1 MPDPVGPAE
10 VEAAFGAAVVG
21 ASDLA
26 DRLRAAFPVLV
37 DLERDPGLATAD
49 DSVAMGAAGMM
60 TWANSGVAT
69 VWRGQFLCAFAAATT
84 PMLVLDGAPPVAMT
98 RVAGADLFVHLSPVA
113 SGATYCYEI
122 YVDGVALGKGDV
134 AGYLPESNPRPDV
147 VPGTLSGPFQVGS
160 ALYPGALTDYWVY
173 ANAGVDTAVAAPV
186 MVWLDGCEV
195 AGPFD
200 VLERR
205 VRLVTDNLVD
215 RGRIPPLVHVL
226 VDPSTPFGAVPGARP
241 GQPDRAAMRSLQY
254 DTVSGLLG
262 RHLVEEVLPDVEH
275 RYALRHDGYS
285 RAVAGMSSGGAGA
298 FSAAWFAPGE
308 FARVQSALGSFTP
321 MQPVPTDGIRGAN
334 VYADWVRRERR
345 PIRVWLSDGARDVYL
360 GGAHGVRPELAAAGS
375 WPEANHRLAAALRD
389 GGYDIC
395 FRFGTAGHN
404 TAQEALD
411 LPESLT
417 WLWRGYDPA
426 RVDDAFLPG

>member
-1 MPDPVGPAE
+1 VL
-10 VEAAFGAAVVG
+10 AVVP
-21 ASDLA
+21 
-26 DRLRAAFPVLV
+26 AFNEQESIGSTIEELTSVNPGIDVLV
-37 DLERDPGLATAD
+37 VDDGSGDHTA
-49 DSVAMGAAGMM
+49 
-60 TWANSGVAT
+60 
-69 VWRGQFLCAFAAATT
+69 
-84 PMLVLDGAPPVAMT
+84 
-98 RVAGADLFVHLSPVA
+98 RVARRAGAIVCQLPYNLGVG
-113 SGATYCYEI
+113 GAMR
-122 YVDGVALGKGDV
+122 
-134 AGYLPESNPRPDV
+134 AGY
-147 VPGTLSGPFQVGS
+147 
-160 ALYPGALTDYWVY
+160 
-173 ANAGVDTAVAAPV
+173 
-186 MVWLDGCEV
+186 
-195 AGPFD
+195 
-200 VLERR
+200 
-205 VRLVTDNLVD
+205 
-215 RGRIPPLVHVL
+215 
-226 VDPSTPFGAVPGARP
+226 
-241 GQPDRAAMRSLQY
+241 
-254 DTVSGLLG
+254 
-262 RHLVEEVLPDVEH
+262 

-298 FSAAWFAPGE
+298 FSAAWFAPRE

-426 RVDDAFLPG
+426 RVDDAVLPG